1 MTANKTIYKKKL
13 SFDQLAAPMMVCF
26 IFFLFFKNPQIAI
39 DRIVNGLFLCANTVI
54 PSLFPFMV
62 ISELMIA
69 SGIGDLLGRYLMRP
83 MSFLFGISGN
93 GACALILG
101 MLCGFPVGT
110 KCAVSLY
117 DKGEIS
123 KEECE
128 RLLSFCNI
136 PSISFTVNIV
146 GQRIFGDS
154 SVGWLFY
161 AILVASSIALG
172 MIGAD
177 KSRSL
182 TFSRSPSRT
191 KRQQRLSASCFVR
204 AVEGSARSTLTI
216 CAYVVFFSSFVGVLD
231 VVFNALNAPLMLKT
245 LICGALEM
253 TNGAVACEAFES
265 PPVRGA
271 LCALFVGWSGI
282 SVHFQMLSICDGKG
296 LRLGRYIV
304 NKLLQGIICSV
315 IVALFFVLK

>member
-1 MTANKTIYKKKL
+1 MGAQRLIRFVISDADRTLVRQENLMDPHAFSRMMTM
-13 SFDQLAAPMMVCF
+13 LAA
-26 IFFLFFKNPQIAI
+26 
-39 DRIVNGLFLCANTVI
+39 RGI
-54 PSLFPFMV
+54 PLA
-62 ISELMIA
+62 IA
-69 SGIGDLLGRYLMRP
+69 SGRSYPALQRLFAPYAAGLLYFPLD
-83 MSFLFGISGN
+83 
-93 GACALILG
+93 GALAVAQGAL
-101 MLCGFPVGT
+101 LCGFPVGT

-146 GQRIFGDS
+146 GQRIFGDP

-182 TFSRSPSRT
+182 TFSRISSHT
-191 KRQQRLSASCFVR
+191 KRQQSLSASCFVR

-245 LICGALEM
+245 LICGSLEM

-265 PPVRGA
+265 PPMRGA